1 MKNILIKLG
10 ILPSK
15 QPCNEGNRTIFL
27 SNGEKVIAP
36 PKPEKLRVPY
46 SIIPENSLS
55 FSEYLTCVRL
65 RTLEPSKTLFRKFY
79 L

>member
-1 MKNILIKLG
+1 MRTLFEKIGLIEPKPIDG
-10 ILPSK
+10 RI
-15 QPCNEGNRTIFL
+15 IYL

-46 SIIPENSLS
+46 SIIPENTLS